1 MALYDLADPA
11 VPLPPQLVVDSSL
24 LLALRPGDDNPHALA
39 AQRFIRRLRQQIA
52 AYQMVAW
59 LLMPVLQECY
69 HVILA
74 NSLRRTLRPGS
85 GQAWAAMDPV
95 ARPPN
100 WLVMYKRQPELLR
113 VGFPELAEFGRILA
127 TIPLTPV
134 QPEDLATSAGG
145 EPLEER
151 LHYFITA
158 YYLLPQ
164 DALILAE
171 AERLGVLAVATLDQ
185 DWRRATAFDVYTCL
199 NET

>member
-1 MALYDLADPA
+1 MTLYNLADPA
-11 VPLPPQLVVDSSL
+11 MPLPPQLVVDSSL
-24 LLALRPGDDNPHALA
+24 LLALRLGDDNPNALA
-39 AQRFIRRLRQQIA
+39 AQGFVRRLRQQIA
-52 AYQMVAW
+52 TYQMVAW

-74 NSLRRTLRPGS
+74 NSLRRT
-85 GQAWAAMDPV
+85 WVAMDPV

-100 WLVMYKRQPELLR
+100 WLVMYKRQPELLK
-113 VGFPELAEFGRILA
+113 VGFPELAEFGKILA

-134 QPEDLATSAGG
+134 QPEDLAASAGG

-158 YYLLPQ
+158 YYLLPW

-185 DWRRATAFDVYTCL
+185 DWRRAAAFDVYTCL
-199 NET
+199 NEQ

>member
-1 MALYDLADPA
+1 MALCDIADPA
-11 VPLPPQLVVDSSL
+11 LPLPPQLVVDSSL
-24 LLALRPGDDNPHALA
+24 LLALRPGDDNPNALA
-39 AQRFIRRLRQQIA
+39 AQRFIRRLRPQIA
-52 AYQMVAW
+52 AYQTVAW

-74 NSLRRTLRPGS
+74 NSLRRT
-85 GQAWAAMDPV
+85 WAAMDTA

-127 TIPLTPV
+127 TIPMTPV
-134 QPEDLATSAGG
+134 QPGDLATYAGG
-145 EPLEER
+145 EPWEER

-164 DALILAE
+164 DALILTE
-171 AERLGVLAVATLDQ
+171 AKRLGVSAVATLDQ
-185 DWRRATAFDVYTCL
+185 DWQRAAEFDVYTCL
-199 NET
+199 HET

>member
-24 LLALRPGDDNPHALA
+24 LLALRPGDDNPHAFA

-85 GQAWAAMDPV
+85 GQAWAAMDTV

-100 WLVMYKRQPELLR
+100 WLVMYKRQLFHHRLL
-113 VGFPELAEFGRILA
+113 LAASGCTHSGRSR
-127 TIPLTPV
+127 T
-134 QPEDLATSAGG
+134 AGG
-145 EPLEER
+145 
-151 LHYFITA
+151 A
-158 YYLLPQ
+158 
-164 DALILAE
+164 
-171 AERLGVLAVATLDQ
+171 G
-185 DWRRATAFDVYTCL
+185 RRYP
-199 NET
+199 